1 MSRQSIALCAL
12 LLLGGCGSATVKQE
26 DPAVLAKS
34 LGRLSTAMESYLLYE
49 QRPAGAS
56 QEVLFSEGTRGQ
68 PGLLAEFD
76 GYKLVL
82 AREQARSMIL
92 VCTKD
97 GKRALMEDV
106 GCTPKIDR
114 RLWEDGV
121 NAPCE
126 FTLEIKEV
134 CQRR

>member
-1 MSRQSIALCAL
+1 MPSKSIAVCAL

-34 LGRLSTAMESYLLYE
+34 LQRLSAAMESYLLYE
-49 QRPAGAS
+49 HRPPGAS
-56 QEVLFSEGTRGQ
+56 QEVLLSEGTRGE
-68 PGLLAEFD
+68 PGLLKEFD

-82 AREQARSMIL
+82 AREQPRSMIL
-92 VCTKD
+92 VCTQD
-97 GKRALMEDV
+97 GKQALMEDL
-106 GCTPKIDR
+106 GCTVKIDR
-114 RLWEDGV
+114 KLGEQSS
-121 NAPCE
+121 APCE

>member
-1 MSRQSIALCAL
+1 MFRTSIALCAL
-12 LLLGGCGSATVKQE
+12 LLLGGCGSTTVRQE
-26 DPAVLAKS
+26 DPAALAKS
-34 LGRLSTAMESYLLYE
+34 LGRLSKAMESYLLYE
-49 QRPAGAS
+49 HRPPGAS
-56 QEVLFSEGTRGQ
+56 QEVLFSEGTRDE
-68 PGLLAEFD
+68 PGLLKEFD

-82 AREQARSMIL
+82 AREQPRSMIL
-92 VCTKD
+92 VCTPD

-106 GCTPKIDR
+106 GCTVKIDR
-114 RLWEDGV
+114 KLWEDGV